1 MVPLSRGEGWMR
13 LLLGSAIAVVGLV
26 AVLFQSGAAPTELSC
41 PMQKAREVSF
51 RNATAKDV
59 LEVSIGTGPCER
71 ATLTIVIR
79 SDLGHILYSY
89 VAPFKQHVA
98 DWYVPELDKEARR
111 FVDGL
116 ISQGV
121 ESSANLPPWEEPD
134 AYEEKHA
141 GHIDVSREVY
151 DELRAKPRPMISHPT
166 YHEGWKSVVYDERE
180 GVSVVVVTGGV

>member
-1 MVPLSRGEGWMR
+1 
-13 LLLGSAIAVVGLV
+13 
-26 AVLFQSGAAPTELSC
+26 
-41 PMQKAREVSF
+41 MQKAREVSF

-121 ESSANLPPWEEPD
+121 ESSASLPPWEE
-134 AYEEKHA
+134 EHA

-151 DELRAKPRPMISHPT
+151 EELRAKPRPMLSHPT
-166 YHEGWKSVVYDERE
+166 YHEGWKSVVYDEKAGE
-180 GVSVVVVTGGV
+180 AVVVVTGGV

>member
-1 MVPLSRGEGWMR
+1 MWMR
-13 LLLGSAIAVVGLV
+13 LSLAAAVAVVLLTQPQLGM
-26 AVLFQSGAAPTELSC
+26 ADSHLSC

-59 LEVSIGTGPCER
+59 LEVSIGRGPCER

-98 DWYVPELDKEARR
+98 DWYVPELDKEARS
-111 FVDGL
+111 FVDGF

-134 AYEEKHA
+134 AYEQKHA
-141 GHIDVSREVY
+141 GHVDVSREVY
-151 DELRAKPRPMISHPT
+151 EELRAKPRPMLSHPT
-166 YHEGWKSVVYDERE
+166 YHEGWKSVVYDAKAGEA
-180 GVSVVVVTGGV
+180 VVVVTGGV

>member
-1 MVPLSRGEGWMR
+1 MNRWGTTGLARAAAAIMV
-13 LLLGSAIAVVGLV
+13 LV
-26 AVLFQSGAAPTELSC
+26 ALSQFPAAASSLTC
-41 PMQKAREVSF
+41 PMQQAREVSF

-79 SDLGHILYSY
+79 SDVGHILYSY

-98 DWYVPELDKEARR
+98 DWHVPELDKEARQ

-121 ESSANLPPWEEPD
+121 ESTASLPPWEEPD

-141 GHIDVSREVY
+141 GHIDVSREIY
-151 DELRAKPRPMISHPT
+151 EELRAKPRPMLSHPT
-166 YHEGWKSVVYDERE
+166 YYEGWKSVVYDERAGE
-180 GVSVVVVTGGV
+180 SVVIVTGGV